1 LILIPNGDV
10 DIAIDVVEFNAPIG
24 IQSVSLMKF
33 LRKLAAMSGG
43 GLSDAEQRKSGYDN
57 S

>member
-1 LILIPNGDV
+1 V